1 MPAEMNNTY
10 EARFTQL
17 GGADIYADI
26 ALRPDLSQRVRAHLW
41 PSGNMPAEKRV
52 LFLPGFTEFC
62 EKHAHTAKRLVD
74 LGYQVLM
81 IDWPGQ
87 GRSGHLA
94 KDELAVHIDD
104 FAQYDMALDAVLTTA
119 GWRADRFLLIGHSMG
134 GHMALRSCGRLGG
147 NIRAALLMAPMIC
160 PHLGPAKLIVGI
172 AQLLG
177 KTPLYARGAPTQK
190 NLPMSLARRYSVL
203 NPLTHDPAYYDL
215 PYQWF
220 ERAPEL
226 RRTIASVGWVR
237 AAYQSC
243 LDTSLNEDWLRQ
255 QYVPIKALLAG
266 QEYICSLPAAK
277 RYLAYLPNADI
288 AVIEEARHEI
298 FSETADIQARVWPE
312 IEAFLARYS
321 DQ

>member
-1 MPAEMNNTY
+1 MTNAF
-10 EARFTQL
+10 EARFTLL
-17 GGADIYADI
+17 GGSDIFADV
-26 ALRPDLSQRVRAHLW
+26 ALSPAITQQVRAHLW
-41 PSGNMPAEKRV
+41 PADNQPADKRV

-94 KDELAVHIDD
+94 KDKLAVHIDD
-104 FAQYDMALDAVLTTA
+104 FAQYDAALDAILAAA
-119 GWRADRFLLIGHSMG
+119 GWHDDRFLLIGHSMG
-134 GHMALRSCGRLGG
+134 GHMALRSCGRLASH
-147 NIRAALLMAPMIC
+147 IRAALLMAPMIR
-160 PHLGPAKLIVGI
+160 PHLGPARLILGL

-190 NLPMSLARRYSVL
+190 KLPMSLARRYSSL

-226 RRTIASVGWVR
+226 RRTIATVGWVR

-243 LDTSLNEDWLRQ
+243 LDTSLNKNWLKQ
-255 QYVPIKALLAG
+255 QQVPVLALLAG

-277 RYLAYLPNADI
+277 EYLAYLPDADI
-288 AVIEEARHEI
+288 RVIDEARHEI
-298 FSETADIQARVWPE
+298 FSETAEIQAKVWPE
-312 IEAFLARYS
+312 IEAFLTRYA